1 MGFRLQLKD
10 KLNFKFLLFL
20 NFDVMKKLNI
30 LLLIVFCSF
39 VLFSCKNTAEDSKQ
53 KSLDLMTTQT
63 LGLAYLE
70 EFKLDEA
77 EKEFLK
83 FIKLAPKE
91 KLGYANL
98 GLTYLRMGKYPEAEK
113 QLLKAIKI
121 DSKDADIRLILATVY
136 QMNDERERAISEL
149 KEALKFAPDHI
160 KILYDLS
167 ELYSVGSDEESQ
179 KQRKNCL
186 LNLVEKAPG
195 NIVPQLNLTEI
206 YIRNGD
212 TDKATG
218 QMEIIH
224 KQFPEFPKEA
234 IDYYDKTVSLLKKPD
249 KENAIIKFT
258 IFHNYLKVTSPYQAG
273 IMDLKGP
280 GGSLIGFPLITFDK
294 QSSSQIS
301 ENKSLLDVIKFTE
314 VTISAGLNI
323 VPVFGEGEKSEFRN
337 STHMEAADYDGD
349 GDVDLYVGSYD
360 PGSSSFKHYL
370 FNNNMGRFKD
380 VSDESGIR
388 HSGKESSAAFAD
400 YDNDGFLDLYI
411 VKEGGDVLYRNTG
424 KGTFEDV
431 TNKAQ
436 VGTKTGGN
444 KALFFD
450 LDHDGDLDLFEVR
463 SNSNLLF
470 RNNGDGT
477 FQEQAGKMGLS
488 GDDVISR
495 DAAFGDFDDD
505 GDIDLFVVNENASN
519 ILYSNQRQGV
529 FKDITGKSGLK
540 SNGGSGAVA
549 VGDYDNDGFSDLFI
563 TSINEG
569 NHELFRN
576 PGNGSF
582 EPAKNTKEMF
592 SAIRHVKA
600 YDASFFDFDNDG
612 FLDLFI
618 AGESEEKGGR
628 GLFLYH
634 NDGKGNF
641 TDVSHLLPEE
651 PKSGKQIASFDYN
664 EDGDLDVVIAGLNGG
679 VFLLRND
686 GGNINHYVRMKLV
699 GLRAGSAKNN
709 HFGIGARVEI
719 RSGDLYQSMV
729 VTDPNVHFGLGN
741 RSKVDV
747 IRITW
752 TNGVPQN
759 IFFPGTDQSLIEA
772 QTLKGSCPFLYTWNG
787 DEYVFAKDIIWRSA
801 LGMPTGIMGGTT
813 AYAFPDASDDY
824 IKISGELLKPE
835 KGVYSIQVT
844 SELWETIYFDKVQ
857 LVVVDHPDSV
867 DIFVPEQFSPPPF
880 PGYKVF
886 RVKEKHLP
894 ISAKDSQGNDV
905 LSFIAEKD
913 DKYLSNFKPDKY
925 QGVTEM
931 QDLILDPGE
940 MDQTGNLFL
949 FLNGWIFPTDASIN
963 VAISQSGN
971 LKVFPPC
978 IQVINKKGEWETVI
992 DNLGFPMGKDKTVIA
1007 DLSGKFLS
1015 GDHRIRIRTNM
1026 EIYWDYIF
1034 FSDCLSNAPV
1044 ISTVLDPVYAD
1055 LHYRGFSRSFRKG
1068 GRYGPHWFDYSDV
1081 DKTKRWRDLSGN
1093 YTRYGDLLPLL
1104 AESDNKY
1111 IISNA
1116 GDETSIEF
1124 DAKGLPELKKG
1135 WKRDFLIHSVG
1146 WVKDGDI
1153 NTALGNTVLPLP
1165 FHGMTSY
1172 PPSEKDTYPKD
1183 PELQKYLREFNT
1195 RIVTSE
1201 DYRNA
1206 IKKRDQ

>member
-1 MGFRLQLKD
+1 MNRVPTRRDELHHTIK
-10 KLNFKFLLFL
+10 N
-20 NFDVMKKLNI
+20 NYIMMKNI
-30 LLLIVFCSF
+30 NNLLLIVFWSF
-39 VLFSCKNTAEDSKQ
+39 VLFSCKNTAENSKQ

-98 GLTYLRMGKYPEAEK
+98 GLAYLRMGKYPEAEK
-113 QLLKAIKI
+113 QLFKAIKI
-121 DSKDADIRLILATVY
+121 DPKDPDIRLILATVY

-149 KEALKFAPDHI
+149 KEALQFAPDHI

-179 KQRKNCL
+179 KQRENFTL
-186 LNLVEKAPG
+186 QLVEKAPG
-195 NIVPQLNLTEI
+195 NIVPHLNLTEI

-212 TDKATG
+212 TDKATE

-234 IDYYDKTVSLLKKPD
+234 IDYYDKTLLLLKKPD
-249 KENAIIKFT
+249 KENAIIQFT

-273 IMDLKGP
+273 IMELKGP
-280 GGSLIGFPLITFDK
+280 GGSLIGFPLITFDQ
-294 QSSSQIS
+294 QSASQIS
-301 ENKSLLDVIKFTE
+301 ENKSLLDVIKFTD
-314 VTISAGLNI
+314 VTTSAGLNI
-323 VPVFGEGEKSEFRN
+323 VPVFGEGEKSELTN
-337 STHMEAADYDGD
+337 SAHVEEADYDGD
-349 GDVDLYVGSYD
+349 GDVDLYTGSYD
-360 PGSSSFKHYL
+360 PVSSSYKHYL
-370 FNNNMGRFKD
+370 FKNDMGRFND
-380 VSDESGIR
+380 VSDEAGIT
-388 HSGKESSAAFAD
+388 HSGKESSASFAD
-400 YDNDGFLDLYI
+400 YDNDGFLDLFI
-411 VKEGGDVLYRNTG
+411 VKEGGDILYRNTG
-424 KGTFEDV
+424 KGTFENV
-431 TNKAQ
+431 TDKAK
-436 VGTKTGGN
+436 VGSKTGGN
-444 KALFFD
+444 MALFFD
-450 LDHDGDLDLFEVR
+450 LDHDGDLDLFEAR
-463 SNSNLLF
+463 SSTNLLF
-470 RNNGDGT
+470 QNNSDGT
-477 FQEQAGKMGLS
+477 FRDQSAKLGLKG
-488 GDDVISR
+488 GDVVSR
-495 DAAFGDFDDD
+495 DAAFGDFDED
-505 GDIDLFVVNENASN
+505 GDIDFIVVNENASN
-519 ILYSNQRQGV
+519 ILYSNQRQGI
-529 FKDITGKSGLK
+529 FKDITANSGLV
-540 SNGGSGAVA
+540 NEGGSGAIT
-549 VGDYDNDGFSDLFI
+549 VGDYNNDGYLDLFI
-563 TSINEG
+563 TSVNGG
-569 NHELFRN
+569 NHELYRN
-576 PGNGSF
+576 LRNGSF
-582 EPAKNTKEMF
+582 EREKNTKKMF
-592 SAIRHVKA
+592 LSLKNVKA

-618 AGESEEKGGR
+618 AGESEVKGGR

-641 TDVSHLLPEE
+641 TDVSDLLPEE
-651 PKSGKQIASFDYN
+651 PKSGRQIAVFDYN

-686 GGNINHYVRMKLV
+686 GGNTNHYIRMKLV

-709 HFGIGARVEI
+709 HFGIGAKVEI
-719 RSGDLYQSMV
+719 RSGDLYQTMV
-729 VTDPNVHFGLGN
+729 VTDPNIHFGLGS
-741 RSKVDV
+741 RLKADI

-759 IFFPGTDQSLIEA
+759 KFFPGTDQSLIEA

-787 DEYVFAKDIIWRSA
+787 DEYIFAKDIIWRSA
-801 LGMPTGIMGGTT
+801 LGMPLGIMGGTT

-824 IKISGELLKPE
+824 IKIPGELLMPK

-857 LVVVDHPDSV
+857 LVAVDHPDSV
-867 DIFVPEQFSPPPF
+867 DVFVPEQFSPPPF
-880 PGYKVF
+880 PGL
-886 RVKEKHLP
+886 RILQIKEKHIP

-931 QDLILDPGE
+931 QDLILDLGE
-940 MDQTGNLFL
+940 VDQTANLFL
-949 FLNGWIFPTDASIN
+949 FLDGWIFPTDASIN
-963 VAISQSGN
+963 VAISQSNN
-971 LKVFPPC
+971 LKVIPP
-978 IQVINKKGEWETVI
+978 IVQIINKNGEWETVI

-1026 EIYWDYIF
+1026 EIYWDQIF
-1034 FSDCLSNAPV
+1034 FSDCLSNAPI
-1044 ISTVLDPVYAD
+1044 ISTVLKPVSAD
-1055 LHYRGFSRSFRKG
+1055 LHYRGFSHSFRKG
-1068 GRYGPHWFDYSDV
+1068 GRYGPHWFDYSVV
-1081 DKTKRWRDLSGN
+1081 DKDPKWRNLSGN
-1093 YTRYGDLLPLL
+1093 YTRYGDVLPLL
-1104 AESDNKY
+1104 NESDNKY

-1116 GDETSIEF
+1116 GDETSIQF
-1124 DAKGLPELKKG
+1124 DAKGLPELRKG

-1153 NTALGNTVLPLP
+1153 NTAHGNTVLPLP
-1165 FHGMTSY
+1165 FHGMKSY
-1172 PPSEKDTYPKD
+1172 PPSEKDSYPQD
-1183 PELQKYLREFNT
+1183 PELQKYLREYNT